1 MDGPL
6 LIQSRNNP
14 RVKSVVA
21 LKESKYRR
29 SSGLFL
35 VEGIH
40 EIRTAIGYSY
50 PIKELYC
57 RESAYREIADALEDL
72 PSSVSIFLVSESVF
86 EKLSIRQN
94 PDGVMGVC
102 EQLPVPSLD
111 DVEAFERPILLLD
124 ELENPGNLGAILR
137 SCAAFG
143 FGDIVLT
150 DTTLDPYHP
159 NVIRNS
165 RGHSLGLKIYRDT
178 KEDALRWFQEHG
190 YTTFIATPEADH
202 TIGEIQV
209 NQKTVFILGNEHY
222 GVSDFWKVN
231 AQEQI
236 RIPMTGMVDSLNVSV
251 SASIVLYEVFKQLNP
266 RV

>member
-21 LKESKYRR
+21 LKESKHRR
-29 SSGLFL
+29 SSGFFL
-35 VEGIH
+35 VEGMH

-50 PIKELYC
+50 PVRELYC
-57 RESAYREIADALEDL
+57 LESAYREIANTLKDL
-72 PSSVSIFLVSESVF
+72 PPSVDIFLVSSSVF
-86 EKLSIRQN
+86 EKLSGRQN
-94 PDGVMGVC
+94 PDGVLGMC
-102 EQLPVPSLD
+102 EQLPVPSLG
-111 DVEAFERPILLLD
+111 DVDAFERPILVLD

-143 FGDIVLT
+143 FGDIVLN
-150 DTTLDPYHP
+150 DTALDPYHP

-178 KEDALRWFQEHG
+178 KEDALRWFQKYD

-202 TIGEIQV
+202 TIGEIQIDR
-209 NQKTVFILGNEHY
+209 KTAFILGNEHH
-222 GVSDFWKVN
+222 GVSAFWREN
-231 AQEQI
+231 AQKQI

-266 RV
+266 RI